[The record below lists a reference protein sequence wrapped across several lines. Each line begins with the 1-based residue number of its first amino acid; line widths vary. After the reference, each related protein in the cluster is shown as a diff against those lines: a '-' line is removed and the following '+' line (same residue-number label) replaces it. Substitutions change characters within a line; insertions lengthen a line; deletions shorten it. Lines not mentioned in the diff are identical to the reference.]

1 MYKTSSAEP
10 FKLFRYSEITTSI
23 DHDLLSESWRLAGVL
38 QRFEATCTEY
48 RVPVADLADQLRNHV
63 SGAEDTDVWVRQV
76 GMAFKLADEQA
87 LVYSRSAGVA
97 SWGITGQL
105 ASRGDV
111 LIDIAE
117 GAWDWYKLITKVT
130 GVLVVTAAMRVG
142 PDGMVSFKVAD
153 LLKKAPDWSD
163 FLKALHVTPGTFRGW
178 ADVAERLPKIHLEAL
193 PSHIVKQWLLKG
205 ALIDI
210 GVHGLINLARYGW
223 TSKFASATVVDA
235 IIIVAATAAGA
246 LLASAV
252 LPGGLVLI
260 GSFVT
265 AEVIRCIA
273 KWLVRERLI
282 DALDQKFTQW
292 AWRSIG
298 SFTQQVWNLTTSTVT
313 SITQRV
319 PEAIQAVKKITQA
332 TVQAISG
339 SVSAGAQA
347 VRNITQS
354 TVQSVAMGAL
364 QTAQDA
370 TRTTQA
376 TAQAVSRGILQS
388 TLMLQNATQAA
399 GQAVFGPFVLGPA
412 LQPL

>member
-10 FKLFRYSEITTSI
+10 LKLFRYSDITTSI

-48 RVPVADLADQLRNHV
+48 RVPVAALADQLRNHV

-87 LVYSRSAGVA
+87 LVYSGSGGGA

-105 ASRGDV
+105 ASSKG
-111 LIDIAE
+111 LIGIGE
-117 GAWDWYKLITKVT
+117 GAWGWYKLITKVA

-142 PDGMVSFKVAD
+142 PDGMVSIKVAD
-153 LLKKAPDWSD
+153 LLKKFPDLLDW
-163 FLKALHVTPGTFRGW
+163 LQAIHVTPGTFRRW
-178 ADVAERLPKIHLEAL
+178 AHVGERLPKIRLEAL
-193 PSHIVKQWLLKG
+193 PSHVVKQWLLKG

-235 IIIVAATAAGA
+235 IIIAAATAAGA

-260 GSFVT
+260 GSFVA

-273 KWLVRERLI
+273 NWLVRDRAI
-282 DALDQKFTQW
+282 DIVDQKLTQP
-292 AWRSIG
+292 AWRFVD
-298 SFTQQVWNLTTSTVT
+298 SFTQQVSNLTTSTVT
-313 SITQRV
+313 SIVQRV
-319 PEAIQAVKKITQA
+319 PEAIQAVKKITQS
-332 TVQAISG
+332 TVHAISG
-339 SVSAGAQA
+339 GVSAGAQA

-354 TVQSVAMGAL
+354 TVQSVATGVL

-376 TAQAVSRGILQS
+376 TAQAVSRGMLQS
-388 TLMLQNATQAA
+388 TLMLRNATQAA
-399 GQAVFGPFVLGPA
+399 GQAVFSPFVLGPA